1 MDLDAYVAEHGH
13 EWRRLEQLCDR
24 RRLDADEIDELIALY
39 QRAATHLS
47 VLASR
52 LPDPALVTRLSQ
64 LVLRAR
70 ARITGRRRPSVAAV
84 GRFLTVGFPAAVY
97 RAWPWWC
104 AVATGFSLL
113 SGFLIWYVAD
123 NPNTAAAFIGP
134 EAAADLVDS
143 GFAGYYTEFA
153 APTFAFHLWTHNA
166 WIAAQCLASGVLVV
180 PVFYLL
186 WENALNVGVV
196 GGVMVSYGRADVFFG
211 LITPHGLLELTGVF
225 VAAGVGLRTA
235 WAWIAPPPQL
245 SRGRAV
251 AEAGRSAVLVAV
263 GLVGLFAVAA
273 LVEAFVTPAP
283 VPVVLRVGLGAAVWL
298 AFLGYVVVLGR
309 RAVAAESAAVE
320 RVDPWLAEL
329 WPSTD
334 PARAWHPPTLT
345 TPGPESESGQ
355 SWPRAFSRR

>member
-1 MDLDAYVAEHGH
+1 MDLDAYVAEHQH

-24 RRLDADEIDELIALY
+24 RRLDADEVDELVALY

-47 VLASR
+47 ALRSR
-52 LPDPALVTRLSQ
+52 SPDPGLVSRLSQ

-70 ARITGRRRPSVAAV
+70 ARVTGRRGASWSAVA
-84 GRFLTVGFPAAVY
+84 RFVTVGFPGAVY

-104 AVATGFSLL
+104 TVATGFSLL
-113 SGFLIWYVAD
+113 SGFLIWYVAGH
-123 NPNTAAAFIGP
+123 PETAAAFIGP
-134 EAAADLVDS
+134 QAAAELVES
-143 GFAGYYTEFA
+143 GFAGYYTEFS

-186 WENALNVGVV
+186 WQNALNVGVV

-235 WAWIAPPPQL
+235 WAWISPPAHL
-245 SRGRAV
+245 TRGRAV
-251 AEAGRSAVLVAV
+251 AEAGRSAILVAV

-273 LVEAFVTPAP
+273 LLEAFVTPAP
-283 VPVVLRVGLGAAVWL
+283 VPIALRVALGAMVWL
-298 AFLGYVVVLGR
+298 GFLGYVVVLGR
-309 RAVAAESAAVE
+309 RAVAAESVAAE
-320 RVDPWLAEL
+320 RTDPWLAEL

-334 PARAWHPPTLT
+334 PARAWQRPT
-345 TPGPESESGQ
+345 PAADPAG
-355 SWPRAFSRR
+355 R

>member
-1 MDLDAYVAEHGH
+1 MDLDAYVAEHEH
-13 EWRRLEQLCDR
+13 EWRRLDQLCGR
-24 RRLDADEIDELIALY
+24 RRPDADEIDEMVALY

-47 VLASR
+47 ALRSR
-52 LPDPALVTRLSQ
+52 SPDPALVSRLSQ

-70 ARITGRRRPSVAAV
+70 ARIAGRRGPSWAEA

-104 AVATGFSLL
+104 AVSTGFTAL
-113 SGFLIWYVAD
+113 SFFLIWYVAG
-123 NPNTAAAFIGP
+123 NPETAAAFIGP

-143 GFAGYYTEFA
+143 GFAGYYTEFS

-186 WENALNVGVV
+186 WQNALNVGVV

-235 WAWIAPPPQL
+235 WAWISPPPHL
-245 SRGRAV
+245 TRGRAV
-251 AEAGRSAVLVAV
+251 AEVGRSAILVAV
-263 GLVGLFAVAA
+263 GLVGLFAVSA
-273 LVEAFVTPAP
+273 LLEAFVTPAP
-283 VPVVLRVGLGAAVWL
+283 VPIVLRVGVGAAVWL
-298 AFLGYVVVLGR
+298 GFLAYVVVLGR
-309 RAVAAESAAVE
+309 RAVLAGSARAE
-320 RVDPWLAEL
+320 RTDPWLAEL
-329 WPSTD
+329 RPS
-334 PARAWHPPTLT
+334 
-345 TPGPESESGQ
+345 S
-355 SWPRAFSRR
+355 